1 MEILYYI
8 IAAVAGAVIALSAY
22 IVIRKYTLNGKKDEI
37 IRKAEIEGENIK
49 KEKTQGRTRAIHQ

>member
-49 KEKTQGRTRAIHQ
+49 KEKRE